1 MCCKIAF
8 DTLCIPVTSVPS
20 EQIFSKTGDLI
31 TKKRNRL
38 TRNTSERSL
47 TDFNETLLYYK
58 ECYKKQLKNKFSCH
72 RQCYKPLLI
81 KVVTNMISSEKVF
94 IAKRFIT
101 PTANNE

>member
-1 MCCKIAF
+1 MSDNDRKS
-8 DTLCIPVTSVPS
+8 TLLNKLNEFFFLERRPNPKNFCYLQGTLRKGPS
-20 EQIFSKTGDLI
+20 RIS
-31 TKKRNRL
+31 TK
-38 TRNTSERSL
+38 
-47 TDFNETLLYYK
+47 LLYYR

-101 PTANNE
+101 PTANNEEN